1 MTQALPKYIQGMM
14 TMKNKDFKNLKKAGI
29 FTDIHLGRKNAS
41 EIHNSD
47 CFEFIQWF
55 VQKCKDNNVDHIIF
69 CGDWFEHRDSISGKT
84 LDWSHKCIKYI
95 EDNLNLP
102 FFFII
107 GNHDLV
113 YRNTRNAFN
122 TKIFEPFQNM
132 VIVDDNFSTNI
143 AGKTCL
149 FCPYLFPGEY
159 SDQIKNINSHEI
171 IYGHF
176 EFKGFV
182 VTGETK
188 VLDHGP
194 EHEDFKKPKR
204 IFTGHFHKR
213 QNKGNVYYLGNTFPM
228 DYSDANDKNRGMA
241 VYDYQNDAL
250 DFIDWEN
257 APIYVRCDFSDLIDK
272 PKKFLR
278 SKATVRCIVDDTEL
292 GYEDVLEIKNYLM
305 EKYYLREL
313 RLEEP
318 SDDYTISDDLD
329 PEDLKSE
336 STTEIV
342 NNLLE
347 KISSKEIKPAK
358 LKKIYKELT

>member
-1 MTQALPKYIQGMM
+1 
-14 TMKNKDFKNLKKAGI
+14 MKKIKFENLKKAGI
-29 FTDIHLGRKNAS
+29 FTDIHLGRKNSS
-41 EIHNSD
+41 EIHNRD
-47 CFEFIQWF
+47 CFNFIKWF
-55 VQKCKDNNVDHIIF
+55 VNQCKENKVDHIVF

-95 EDNLNLP
+95 EDNLGVP

-122 TKIFEPFQNM
+122 TKIFEPFNNM
-132 VIVDDNFSTNI
+132 FIIDDNFSTVIGN
-143 AGKTCL
+143 KKCL
-149 FCPYLFPGEY
+149 FCPYLFSDEY
-159 SDQIKNINSHEI
+159 SEQIRNINSHDVV
-171 IYGHF
+171 YGHF

-188 VLDHGP
+188 VLEHGP
-194 EHEDFKKPKR
+194 EHEDFKKPDR

-228 DYSDANDKNRGMA
+228 DYSDANDTNRGMA
-241 VYDYQNDAL
+241 IYEYGSDDL
-250 DFIDWEN
+250 KFIDWED
-257 APIYVRCDFSDLIDK
+257 APTYIRCDFSDLIK
-272 PKKFLR
+272 TPKKILR
-278 SKATVRCIVDDTEL
+278 KHATVRCIVDDDEL
-292 GYEDVLEIKNYLM
+292 GYEDILEIKNHLM
-305 EKYYLREL
+305 EKYSLREL

-318 SDDYTISDDLD
+318 AEDYTIGEDID

-342 NNLLE
+342 TNLLD
-347 KISSKEIKPAK
+347 KISSDDIKPEK
-358 LKKIYKELT
+358 LKKLYKELT

>member
-1 MTQALPKYIQGMM
+1 
-14 TMKNKDFKNLKKAGI
+14 MKKIKFENLKKAGI
-29 FTDIHLGRKNAS
+29 FTDIHLGRKNSS
-41 EIHNSD
+41 EIHNRD
-47 CFEFIQWF
+47 CFNFIKWF
-55 VQKCKDNNVDHIIF
+55 VNQCKENKVDHIVF

-95 EDNLNLP
+95 EDNLGVP

-122 TKIFEPFQNM
+122 TKIFEPFNNM
-132 VIVDDNFSTNI
+132 FIIDDNFSTVIGN
-143 AGKTCL
+143 KKCL
-149 FCPYLFPGEY
+149 FCPYLFSDEY
-159 SDQIKNINSHEI
+159 SEQIRNINSHDVV
-171 IYGHF
+171 YGHF

-188 VLDHGP
+188 VLEHGP
-194 EHEDFKKPKR
+194 EHEDFKKPDR

-228 DYSDANDKNRGMA
+228 DYSDANDTNRGMA
-241 VYDYQNDAL
+241 IYEYGSDDL
-250 DFIDWEN
+250 EFIDWED
-257 APIYVRCDFSDLIDK
+257 APTYIRCDFSDLIK
-272 PKKFLR
+272 TPKKILR
-278 SKATVRCIVDDTEL
+278 KHATVRCIVDDDEL
-292 GYEDVLEIKNYLM
+292 GYEDILEIKNHLM
-305 EKYYLREL
+305 EKYSLREL

-318 SDDYTISDDLD
+318 AEDYTIGEDID

-342 NNLLE
+342 TNLLD
-347 KISSKEIKPAK
+347 KISSDDIKPEK
-358 LKKIYKELT
+358 LKKLYKELT